1 LKVDKPFMEAMRH
14 ATQLVRTRGPG
25 AATRF
30 IQGLLRPK
38 QVKPT
43 PASPDIRAADVRADD
58 SADTIVEVLEP
69 LPAHDLHEQPVPLTL
84 PTEAGQFLSQRF
96 SGQAGARNYKLYV
109 PSGYSGTP
117 LPLVVMLHGCTQN
130 PDDFAAG
137 TRANRWA
144 ESKRCLVVYPEQI
157 QRANAH
163 RCWNWFRPVDQQAG
177 HGEPAIIAGIVRQV
191 IDEYQ
196 IDTRRVYVAGL
207 SAGGA
212 MAAIMGHEY
221 PELFAAIG
229 IHSGLPVGAAHDVAS
244 ALAVM
249 KTAQSTFTPVAG
261 TAPSTPRAV
270 PVIVLHGDADRT
282 VNPANADRLIE
293 NAVKTHELMNP
304 SSPLQASVETLDAAE
319 GSHAYR
325 RTRHTAV
332 NGTSMIEQWEIHGAG
347 HAWSAGNPEG
357 SFTDARGP
365 DATQAMLQFFDQH
378 VMPEEAAPH
387 VIASPAVV

>member
-1 LKVDKPFMEAMRH
+1 MKVDKPFMEAMRH

-25 AATRF
+25 AGTRF
-30 IQGLLRPK
+30 TQGLLRPK

-43 PASPDIRAADVRADD
+43 PASPDTRTADVRTVD

-84 PTEAGQFLSQRF
+84 PSEAGQFLSQRF

-117 LPLVVMLHGCTQN
+117 LPFVVMLHGCTQN

-196 IDTRRVYVAGL
+196 IDARRVYVAGL

-221 PELFAAIG
+221 PELFAAVG
-229 IHSGLPVGAAHDVAS
+229 IHSGLPVGAAHDAAS
-244 ALAVM
+244 ALALM
-249 KTAQSTFTPVAG
+249 KTAQSMFTPVAG
-261 TAPSTPRAV
+261 TATLSPRAV

-282 VNPANADRLIE
+282 VNPANADRLIQS
-293 NAVKTHELMNP
+293 AVETYQLINP
-304 SSPLQASVETLDAAE
+304 SSPLQTSMQTIDAADD
-319 GSHAYR
+319 SHAYR

-347 HAWSAGNPEG
+347 HAWSGANPEG

>member
-1 LKVDKPFMEAMRH
+1 MRH
-14 ATQLVRTRGPG
+14 ATQLVRTRGPV

-30 IQGLLRPK
+30 IQGLFRPR
-38 QVKPT
+38 QAKPT
-43 PASPDIRAADVRADD
+43 PSSPDIRTDDVRIDD

-69 LPAHDLHEQPVPLTL
+69 LPADDVHEQPVPLTL
-84 PTEAGQFLSQRF
+84 PSESGQFLSQRF

-109 PSGYSGTP
+109 PSGYTGTP

-130 PDDFAAG
+130 PDDFAPG

-157 QRANAH
+157 QRANSH

-196 IDTRRVYVAGL
+196 IDARRVYVAGL

-221 PELFAAIG
+221 PELFAAVG

-244 ALAVM
+244 ALALM
-249 KTAQSTFTPVAG
+249 KTAQSMFTPVAG
-261 TAPSTPRAV
+261 TVTLTPRAV

-293 NAVKTHELMNP
+293 SAVKTYQLMNP
-304 SSPLQASVETLDAAE
+304 SSPLQAGVETIDAAE

-325 RTRHTAV
+325 RTRHMAI

-347 HAWSAGNPEG
+347 HAWSGGDSGG
-357 SFTDARGP
+357 SYTDTRGP

-387 VIASPAVV
+387 VIASPAVM